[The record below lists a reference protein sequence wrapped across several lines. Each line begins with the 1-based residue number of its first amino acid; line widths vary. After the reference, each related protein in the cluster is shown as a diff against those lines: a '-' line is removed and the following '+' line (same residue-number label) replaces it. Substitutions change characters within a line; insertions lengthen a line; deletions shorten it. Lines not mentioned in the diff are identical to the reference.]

1 MKKNKGNGRGD
12 KHEEREM
19 KTTHKNPESG
29 DGPIGESYL
38 PQRTEVMKER
48 GEKEQERSR
57 RREEQNADEH
67 RRVQAE

>member
-1 MKKNKGNGRGD
+1 
-12 KHEEREM
+12 M

-48 GEKEQERSR
+48 ERKREGTGEVQKKR
-57 RREEQNADEH
+57 RAKR
-67 RRVQAE
+67 